1 MITASA
7 RTKPLDFFI
16 VHTSF
21 RLCRPILLST
31 LPLRS
36 NLAATHTEHS
46 GTHVVRA
53 RAGGGPMASDIISIG
68 DIEIRPH
75 EHAVVVSGREVAL
88 TPREFEIVMMLAEH
102 PGWVFSASQLAD
114 DSGQSEYSPES
125 VSVLVSRLR
134 QKLASAGVVDAV
146 ETVRGF
152 GYRLHAS
159 TGSDAESV
167 DGSGARRELRDALWQ
182 LQEAVIEVE
191 HAGSAEQRE
200 AVRGILD
207 ASRRAIHSSLAD

>member
-1 MITASA
+1 
-7 RTKPLDFFI
+7 
-16 VHTSF
+16 
-21 RLCRPILLST
+21 
-31 LPLRS
+31 
-36 NLAATHTEHS
+36 
-46 GTHVVRA
+46 
-53 RAGGGPMASDIISIG
+53 MASDIISIG

-75 EHAVVVSGREVAL
+75 EHAVLVAGSEVTL

-114 DSGQSEYSPES
+114 DSGRSEYSPES

-134 QKLASAGVVDAV
+134 QKLASAGLVDAV

-152 GYRLHAS
+152 GYRLHAPA
-159 TGSDAESV
+159 GSDVESAE
-167 DGSGARRELRDALWQ
+167 GAGGRRELRDALWQ

-191 HAGSAEQRE
+191 HAGSPEQRD

-207 ASRRAIHSSLAD
+207 ASRRAIHASLAE